1 MNQLNLKKSTHLLS
15 VVCTIIAAI
24 TMIANIGAIPLLS
37 GTLLSQIISPE
48 YLVTQIQADM
58 GLSFSEWIILLICF
72 IIKCSCMFCMIR
84 YSKKLFSCISKA
96 ESPFTSNTTKCI
108 EKISIFAFLS
118 VICPIYPYYHLS
130 VLLFIEGILVAL
142 VLRSI
147 ALIFH
152 YGCELQQ
159 EFYGRPSLD

>member
-72 IIKCSCMFCMIR
+72 IIKCSCMFCMVR

-96 ESPFTSNTTKCI
+96 ESPFTSITNIK
-108 EKISIFAFLS
+108 
-118 VICPIYPYYHLS
+118 
-130 VLLFIEGILVAL
+130 
-142 VLRSI
+142 
-147 ALIFH
+147 
-152 YGCELQQ
+152 
-159 EFYGRPSLD
+159 

>member
-24 TMIANIGAIPLLS
+24 TMIANIGAILLLS

-48 YLVTQIQADM
+48 YLVTQMIQADM

-72 IIKCSCMFCMIR
+72 IIKCSCMFCMVR

-108 EKISIFAFLS
+108 EKISIL
-118 VICPIYPYYHLS
+118 H
-130 VLLFIEGILVAL
+130 
-142 VLRSI
+142 
-147 ALIFH
+147 
-152 YGCELQQ
+152 
-159 EFYGRPSLD
+159 FYL

>member
-24 TMIANIGAIPLLS
+24 TMIANIGAILLLS

-48 YLVTQIQADM
+48 YLVTQMIQADM

-72 IIKCSCMFCMIR
+72 IIKC
-84 YSKKLFSCISKA
+84 
-96 ESPFTSNTTKCI
+96 I
-108 EKISIFAFLS
+108 EKISVFAFLS